1 LSSPLGKRFGRYDL
15 LAHLA
20 SGGMAEIFLARMSGS
35 AGFQKLVVIKR
46 LPDRLTH
53 DQEYVEMFLDE
64 ARINARLSHVNVVQV
79 IELGQV
85 DGRYFMAMEYVPGLS
100 VSQIGRKCTERFG
113 DVPQAVA
120 CGIVAQAAVGLH
132 YAHECVDPDS
142 GKPLGV
148 IHRDVSPQN
157 LILTFQGNVKV
168 VDFGIARAEGRQA
181 RTMTGK
187 VKGKAA
193 YLSPE
198 QCQGLPMDR
207 RTDIFALGIVLYEL
221 CTARR
226 LFKRATP
233 AQTFDAIV
241 LEPVIPP
248 RRLNPK
254 IEPDIEAVILR
265 ALEKKPR
272 DRFPTAAAM
281 HEALAEAMRRSGMM
295 GAPADLE
302 RFMEATFKAEMEAQ
316 QAIIEQAQRGFLEQG
331 LRGTDPTFVAPIAQ
345 VIAPTAVPG
354 TSVTKPA
361 IPSPLPAAG
370 PVVPSPASA
379 ATSDKITPA
388 LGVKP
393 LPVTASQ
400 PLPVAPQDETV
411 FDEAPAA
418 AVAVAMP
425 PIETGET
432 KSLRPA
438 TTVPVPPDPSAP
450 TPLDAAAQA
459 AAQAAGGAPVEIAI
473 DADHE
478 EPATTRRPPIDDEH
492 DTVLEPMDRPLPPAL
507 HEAPYEVDLDAGD
520 GGDTDAQPLTPAN
533 ARTAEERA
541 ALADAFEEAPTGFD
555 PRKYGDTAPE
565 GAKAITS
572 EAGPSAAPSPSSPPS
587 RGLSPLFV
595 FLIVLG
601 LLGVAAISFVV
612 VLALR

>member
-1 LSSPLGKRFGRYDL
+1 VTSPLGKRFGRYDL

-46 LPDRLTH
+46 LPDRLSG
-53 DQEYVEMFLDE
+53 DPEYVEMFLDE

-85 DGRYFMAMEYVPGLS
+85 DGKYFMAMEYVPGLS

-132 YAHECVDPDS
+132 YAHECVDPDT
-142 GKPLGV
+142 GKPLGIV
-148 IHRDVSPQN
+148 HRDVSPQN

-254 IEPDIEAVILR
+254 IEPDVEAVILR

-281 HEALAEAMRRSGMM
+281 HEVLADAMRRSGML
-295 GAPADLE
+295 GGPADLE

-316 QAIIEQAQRGFLEQG
+316 QAIIEQAQRSFLEQG

-345 VIAPTAVPG
+345 VVAPTAPSIARVAAG
-354 TSVTKPA
+354 TTAVTA
-361 IPSPLPAAG
+361 NEIPMSGPVQPLP
-370 PVVPSPASA
+370 PTSA
-379 ATSDKITPA
+379 APSEKSTPP

-393 LPVTASQ
+393 LPLPPAERIPAS
-400 PLPVAPQDETV
+400 PVDETV
-411 FDEAPAA
+411 FDEPPTIP
-418 AVAVAMP
+418 VAVALP
-425 PIETGET
+425 PVETGET
-432 KSLRPA
+432 RSLRPNPPMA
-438 TTVPVPPDPSAP
+438 SPVSPRVDVDDEPPTPRPSAP
-450 TPLDAAAQA
+450 P
-459 AAQAAGGAPVEIAI
+459 
-473 DADHE
+473 
-478 EPATTRRPPIDDEH
+478 DDEH
-492 DTVLEPMDRPLPPAL
+492 DTVLEPIDGPVVPAAMPPAL
-507 HEAPYEVDLDAGD
+507 HEAPFEVDIDAAAESD

-533 ARTAEERA
+533 AKTDEERA
-541 ALADAFEEAPTGFD
+541 AFAAAFEETPTAFD
-555 PRKYGDTAPE
+555 PRKYGDTSPH
-565 GAKAITS
+565 GVKSITDTR
-572 EAGPSAAPSPSSPPS
+572 APSPPPATPSP
-587 RGLSPLFV
+587 RTISPLFV
-595 FLIVLG
+595 ALVILG
-601 LLGVAAISFVV
+601 LLGVAALSFVV
-612 VLALR
+612 VLAIR

>member
-1 LSSPLGKRFGRYDL
+1 MSSPLGKRFGRYDL

-20 SGGMAEIFLARMSGS
+20 SGGMAEIFLARMPGP

-46 LPDRLTH
+46 LPDRLSG
-53 DQEYVEMFLDE
+53 DPEYVEMFLDE

-132 YAHECVDPDS
+132 YAHECVDPDT
-142 GKPLGV
+142 GKPLGIV
-148 IHRDVSPQN
+148 HRDVSPQN

-226 LFKRATP
+226 LFKRPTP

-254 IEPDIEAVILR
+254 IEPDVEAVILR

-295 GAPADLE
+295 GGPADLE

-331 LRGTDPTFVAPIAQ
+331 LRGTDPTFIRPIAQ
-345 VIAPTAVPG
+345 VVAPAPIP
-354 TSVTKPA
+354 TS
-361 IPSPLPAAG
+361 G
-370 PVVPSPASA
+370 PVVPAPASS

-400 PLPVAPQDETV
+400 PLPVQPTDETV
-411 FDEAPAA
+411 FDEQP
-418 AVAVAMP
+418 VAV
-425 PIETGET
+425 
-432 KSLRPA
+432 
-438 TTVPVPPDPSAP
+438 V
-450 TPLDAAAQA
+450 AQP
-459 AAQAAGGAPVEIAI
+459 AGGAGGAGAVPVAASVEISI

-478 EPATTRRPPIDDEH
+478 SHPPAGAAAASVVDDEH
-492 DTVLEPMDRPLPPAL
+492 DTALEPIDAVGGPMPPAL
-507 HEAPYEVDLDAGD
+507 HEAPFEVDLDVEGP
-520 GGDTDAQPLTPAN
+520 DTDAQPLTPAN
-533 ARTAEERA
+533 ARTDEERA
-541 ALADAFEEAPTGFD
+541 ALAAAFEEAPTAFD
-555 PRKYGDTAPE
+555 PRKYGDTSPQGEQAV
-565 GAKAITS
+565 TD
-572 EAGPSAAPSPSSPPS
+572 APSPSPPAQPAKPARS
-587 RGLSPLFV
+587 ISPLYV

-601 LLGVAAISFVV
+601 LIGVAAISFVV